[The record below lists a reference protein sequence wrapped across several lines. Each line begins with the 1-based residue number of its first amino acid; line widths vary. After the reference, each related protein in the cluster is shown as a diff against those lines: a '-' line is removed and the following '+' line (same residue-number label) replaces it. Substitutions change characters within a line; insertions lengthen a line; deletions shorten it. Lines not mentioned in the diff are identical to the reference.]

1 MWLVALTFF
10 THLDR
15 SQKKNKNVFYLFFYR
30 ILPNNGCECQ
40 ANLTTLAS
48 KQYHFLFGNS
58 QCSARENV
66 VGVLNLN
73 YRFWTALWAIKNWQ
87 RRRNGSEIERGVSRQ
102 LYTFRVI
109 FLDLKI
115 TTVDEEN
122 VVYYI
127 NIKPTRYR
135 VIRIIKSSIR
145 VFMGAAMFFFGNN
158 EKAEEGL
165 LLLRCYGFDLI

>member
-15 SQKKNKNVFYLFFYR
+15 SQKTNKNVFYLFFYR

-58 QCSARENV
+58 HCSARENV

-73 YRFWTALWAIKNWQ
+73 YRFWTALCYERLKNWPYRQQ

-109 FLDLKI
+109 FLDLRI

-135 VIRIIKSSIR
+135 VIRIIKSSIC
-145 VFMGAAMFFFGNN
+145 VFMGAAMFFCW
-158 EKAEEGL
+158 K
-165 LLLRCYGFDLI
+165 